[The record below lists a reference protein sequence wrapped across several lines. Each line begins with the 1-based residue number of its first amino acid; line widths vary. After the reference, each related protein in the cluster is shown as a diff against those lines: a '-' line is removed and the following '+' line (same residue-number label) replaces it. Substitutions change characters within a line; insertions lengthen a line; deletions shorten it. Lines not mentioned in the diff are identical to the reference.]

1 MYWEVTL
8 VKPLDNYQLYVEVR
22 NGQKGVFDMSPYLE
36 KGMFR
41 ELKNPEYFNRVSV
54 LLGAVSWPNGQ
65 DIAPETLLAEL
76 KND

>member
-1 MYWEVTL
+1 MYWDVTL

-41 ELKNPEYFNRVSV
+41 ELKNPEYFNRVGV

>member
-1 MYWEVTL
+1 MYWDVTL

-22 NGQKGVFDMSPYLE
+22 NGQKGVFDMNPYLE

>member
-1 MYWEVTL
+1 MYWDVTL